1 MAKKKQNKS
10 NILLALVFLAGLS
23 LMLYPTVSNYLHSK
37 VQSGVVSG
45 YQQLVQTTNTEEHV
59 RMISQA
65 RQYNELL
72 AQRENPYVLPE
83 EMLPQ
88 YEALLDFSGSGM
100 MGYLEIPCIDVSLPV
115 YHGVEED
122 VLQQAIGHLEWTSLP
137 VGGENTHC
145 VISGHR
151 GLPTADLLTHIDR
164 MRMGDHFYLNVL
176 GETLEYQV
184 DQIKVVLPEDTDD
197 LIIEE
202 GQDYVTLLTCTP
214 YGINSHR
221 LLVRGTRIL
230 DGKPASGKLILSN
243 EIEEVSLVYI
253 VPVAL
258 TFFVVVM
265 LCAIGIGSLTG
276 KKAQRKHKKVYRKE
290 KGREKEQN
298 DL

>member
-1 MAKKKQNKS
+1 MKKKGKNKS
-10 NILLALVFLAGLS
+10 NILLVLVFLAGLS
-23 LMLYPTVSNYLHSK
+23 LMLYPTVSNYLNSRL
-37 VQSGVVSG
+37 QAGVVSG
-45 YQQLVQTTNTEEHV
+45 YQQLVQTTNTEEQMH
-59 RMISQA
+59 MISQA
-65 RQYNELL
+65 KQFNELL

-88 YEALLDFSGSGM
+88 YETLLDFSGSGM
-100 MGYLEIPCIDVSLPV
+100 MGYLEIPCINCELPI

-137 VGGENTHC
+137 VGGQSTHC

-164 MRMGDHFYLNVL
+164 MRVGDHFYLNVL

-253 VPVAL
+253 IPVAL
-258 TFFVVVM
+258 TFFVVIM
-265 LCAIGIGSLTG
+265 LLGIGIASLGRG
-276 KKAQRKHKKVYRKE
+276 KKKKENR
-290 KGREKEQN
+290 REKEQN
-298 DL
+298 NSL